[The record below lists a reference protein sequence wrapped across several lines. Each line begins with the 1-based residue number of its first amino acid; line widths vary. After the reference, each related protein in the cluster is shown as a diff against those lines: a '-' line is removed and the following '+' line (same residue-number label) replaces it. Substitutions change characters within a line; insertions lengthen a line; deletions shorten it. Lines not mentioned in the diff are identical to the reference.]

1 MKKLL
6 LFCSGIG
13 LSIFG
18 FAQKNENNG
27 QLHGNFQILAQ
38 QYSPDT
44 LIGATV
50 PPATTAINSFGNFI
64 YTNGHVSAG
73 LRFESYNNAIQGY
86 SAQNRYKGTG
96 IGNRFVTYKDSLFAI
111 TIGNFYEQFG
121 NGLTLR
127 TYWEPNLGIDN
138 ALDGVRLVA
147 TPIRGISF
155 KGIYGK
161 QRLDFDS
168 KIIDAEGI
176 IRGGDIEFDFNNF
189 FDKLRDKETHVLIGG
204 SVVSRYQSGGTRFV
218 DSLVLTLPDNVA
230 IYSGRFQINRKRL
243 MFAGEFA
250 HKINDPS
257 ADNAF
262 IYRNGTG
269 VYLNASYAG
278 NGFGINT
285 AAKFIDNMSF
295 RADRNLKL
303 FDVPTNYLPA
313 ITKQHTYNLA
323 STLYPYATPLT
334 GEVSFMAEIF
344 YTFKKDTP
352 LGGKYGTQ
360 VSLNLAAA
368 NGLDTTRYSGISAL
382 TEGYQ
387 LNSYRFGQ
395 SKYVRDINFEIKKK
409 FSKKLSTAF
418 TYYYLEFN
426 TLVTPVTNDFKGIV
440 YADIEVFEVN
450 YKFTPKQNLH
460 LEFQA
465 LQTKQ
470 DKGDWATVL
479 AEYSKSPHWIVS
491 VIDQYNYGNP
501 KEERQLHYL
510 FGTVSYVN
518 GAHRL
523 SVGYG
528 KRRAGV
534 FCIGGVCR
542 AVPAT
547 NGFEL
552 TFTSS
557 F

>member
-6 LFCSGIG
+6 LICSSIG
-13 LSIFG
+13 LSLFAFG
-18 FAQKNENNG
+18 QKNENNG

-64 YTNGHVSAG
+64 YTNGPISAG

-147 TPIRGISF
+147 TPIKGVTF

-168 KIIDAEGI
+168 KIIDADGI

-189 FDKLRDKETHVLIGG
+189 FQKFKDSETHVLIGG
-204 SVVSRYQSGGTRFV
+204 SIVSRYQSGGTRFV

-230 IYSGRFQINRKRL
+230 MYSGRFQVNRKRF
-243 MFAGEFA
+243 MMAGEFA

-269 VYLNASYAG
+269 IFLNASYAG
-278 NGFGINT
+278 DGFGVNT

-323 STLYPYATPLT
+323 STLYPYATPLS
-334 GEVSFMAEIF
+334 GEVSLMAEVF

-360 VSLNLAAA
+360 ISLNIAAA
-368 NGLDTTRYSGISAL
+368 NGLDTTRLSGVDAL
-382 TEGYQ
+382 KEGYH
-387 LNSYRFGQ
+387 LNSYSFGQ
-395 SKYVRDINFEIKKK
+395 SKYVRDINVDIKKK
-409 FSKKLSTAF
+409 FSKKLSAAF

-426 TLVTPVTNDFKGIV
+426 TLVTPVTNDFKGLL
-440 YADIEVFEVN
+440 YADIEVLEAN

-479 AEYSKSPHWIVS
+479 AEFSKSPHWIVS
-491 VIDQYNYGNP
+491 VIDQYNYGNSV
-501 KEERQLHYL
+501 EERRLHYL
-510 FGTVSYVN
+510 FGTVAYVN

-523 SVGYG
+523 SLGYG